1 MCSIIRHLTMQVPQ
15 NQYSRFSRRYLVQQ
29 AMGSECYKYRKA
41 AQCKKRQH
49 VSRSGTPDPP
59 DLSRGWSNRP
69 EDKSYSSALMYAQR
83 YSTFYHMSYRD
94 RQSASIDYYAA
105 WSKIKCPK
113 LKKEMRVVFERAFRR
128 TLPRNEENRR
138 QIRSESPMAQRRH
151 HPATQRGD
159 RTLVKSRRSRD
170 RAEVQEQEQV
180 KERKGNMTVPGPL
193 AQHGQ
198 AHNEEDEAII
208 AKMQTLIV
216 KIGTSMKDGWAAA
229 CDESIEN
236 CTNFAECIRSLP
248 KISKELSFLID
259 H

>member
-1 MCSIIRHLTMQVPQ
+1 MQVPQ

-29 AMGSECYKYRKA
+29 AMGSEHYKYRKA

-49 VSRSGTPDPP
+49 VSLSATLDPP
-59 DLSRGWSNRP
+59 DLSGVWSNRP
-69 EDKSYSSALMYAQR
+69 EDKSYCSLLIYAQA
-83 YSTFYHMSYRD
+83 YSTFYRMSHRD
-94 RQSASIDYYAA
+94 RHSASIDYYAA

-151 HPATQRGD
+151 HPATQRED
-159 RTLVKSRRSRD
+159 RTFVKSRRSRD

-198 AHNEEDEAII
+198 AHNAEAEDIFII
-208 AKMQTLIV
+208 TQMETLIDH
-216 KIGTSMKDGWAAA
+216 IGTSMKDGWTRA
-229 CDESIEN
+229 CDESYDKF
-236 CTNFAECIRSLP
+236 TDFAESIRSLK
-248 KISKELSFLID
+248 KISEELSFLID
-259 H
+259 D